1 MNRLADAAQQL
12 RAARRKLVEAEE
24 PMQEVP
30 VMAELAE
37 PRPTYILARGAYDAP
52 KTDANRVGRDTFA
65 DILIPFPPMH
75 RATAWAWPAGSP
87 IRGIRSPPACS

>member
-1 MNRLADAAQQL
+1 MPRSSFATPAASSS
-12 RAARRKLVEAEE
+12 KLEE

-30 VMAELAE
+30 VMEELPE

-65 DILIPFPPMH
+65 KHPDSISRKTRPRI
-75 RATAWAWPAGSP
+75 AWASPTGSP
-87 IRGIRSPPACS
+87 IRTIRSPPACS